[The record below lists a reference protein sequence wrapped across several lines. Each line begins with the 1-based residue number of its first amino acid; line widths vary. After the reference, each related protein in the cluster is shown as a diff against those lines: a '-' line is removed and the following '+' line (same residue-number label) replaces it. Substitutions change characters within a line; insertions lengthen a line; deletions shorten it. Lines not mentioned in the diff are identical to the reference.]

1 MCPAPF
7 YNLKS
12 KHMLKKY
19 EAKSQVNMSVRL
31 KSGANVHVSFSPKT
45 GGGSVYYTRDEAIQ
59 YGLEHHGRF
68 GRLFRLAGIVDET
81 PAPVPVVNEETEPE
95 KKKVI
100 FRSNDDAKDYL
111 ADKFGISRS
120 KLRSRA
126 AIEECAAKN
135 DIEIEWK

>member
-1 MCPAPF
+1 M
-7 YNLKS
+7 
-12 KHMLKKY
+12 
-19 EAKSQVNMSVRL
+19 
-31 KSGANVHVSFSPKT
+31 HVSFSPKT
-45 GGGSVYYTRDEAIQ
+45 GGGSVYYTRDEAVQ
-59 YGLEHHGRF
+59 DGLERHARY

-81 PAPVPVVNEETEPE
+81 PAPKPMESESPEPNV
-95 KKKVI
+95 KKII

-126 AIEECAAKN
+126 AIEESAARN